1 MKKNVVETFKTLLK
15 DKKAGASKPLP
26 AGSAQIRVPTQRP
39 MPQLNHHIKRETQQ
53 VSKEWSGEVAHTDE
67 LLSQL
72 PQTSKQAP
80 TLSSK
85 RIQRFPNLRKK
96 LERSEERSLQ
106 KMTASQSKT
115 ETSDSDELWRD
126 MIKPHEERHFRIG
139 RITNFFT

>member
-1 MKKNVVETFKTLLK
+1 MNKNFVETFKTLFK

-26 AGSAQIRVPTQRP
+26 ERSTRIRVPTQRP
-39 MPQLNHHIKRETQQ
+39 IPQFNHRIKRETQQ

-67 LLSQL
+67 VLSQL
-72 PQTSKQAP
+72 PQASKTAP

-85 RIQRFPNLRKK
+85 KVQRFPNLLKK
-96 LERSEERSLQ
+96 LEWLEERSLQ
-106 KMTASQSKT
+106 KMTVSQPKT

-139 RITNFFT
+139 RVTNFFT